1 MIILEDS
8 VWNKLKRFA
17 DNRRNKVLAKR
28 DAKLD
33 STDYEDSSIGIKT
46 QKLYKALAD
55 KSNLSLTKD
64 IWITALLEI
73 RDPLQSELYD
83 FLMNSQSEFIPQVA
97 TVITK
102 LFKNYGKLTAEV
114 AIDTLN
120 LDNPEYTENKDRVA
134 ELIKETKDYIEKSKK
149 SISIKQLDQLIK
161 VYSKLTGKTEEV
173 AKNELDNLESEEM
186 VEKVQNVI
194 YDTAHDA
201 LKNSNE
207 DITRTQIESVDDIKI
222 PKISPEILD
231 AKTEKDINELL
242 TRRVLGGSK
251 R

>member
-8 VWNKLKRFA
+8 VWNKLKKFA
-17 DNRRNKVLAKR
+17 DDRRNKVLAKR
-28 DAKLD
+28 DANLD
-33 STDYEDSSIGIKT
+33 SIDYEDSSIGIKT

-83 FLMNSQSEFIPQVA
+83 FLMNSQSEFVPQVA
-97 TVITK
+97 TVIVK
-102 LFKNYGKLTAEV
+102 LFKNYRSLTAEA

-134 ELIKETKDYIEKSKK
+134 ELIKETKDYIEKNKK
-149 SISIKQLDQLIK
+149 SISIKQLEQLIK

-173 AKNELDNLESEEM
+173 AKEELDNLESEEM
-186 VEKVQNVI
+186 VEKVQNVV
-194 YDTAHDA
+194 YDVAHDA
-201 LKNSNE
+201 LKSTNE
-207 DITRTQIESVDDIKI
+207 NITRTQIESIDDLKL
-222 PKISPEILD
+222 PKITSEILD
-231 AKTEKDINELL
+231 AKTENDIKELL